1 MTKEYSKMLEDDDVR
16 RWYENLAAKS
26 KITANVYL
34 RTLGLF
40 CELNRTDPE
49 ALLKTAKTKAFRDN
63 FLDFVRELEG
73 KGI

>member
-1 MTKEYSKMLEDDDVR
+1 MTKKYSKMLEDDDVR

-40 CELNRTDPE
+40 YELTELILRLCLRLQKPRLSGITSWI
-49 ALLKTAKTKAFRDN
+49 LLGN
-63 FLDFVRELEG
+63 
-73 KGI
+73 